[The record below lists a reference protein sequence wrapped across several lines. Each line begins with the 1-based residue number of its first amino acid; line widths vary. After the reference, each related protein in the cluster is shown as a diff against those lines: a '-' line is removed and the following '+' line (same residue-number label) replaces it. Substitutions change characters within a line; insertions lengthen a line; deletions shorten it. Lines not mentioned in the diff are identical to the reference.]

1 METRYSRI
9 MGTPLTS
16 EELAM
21 IEFAREFDDEW
32 EDDIP
37 EISPETTPELYNA
50 MMAAVA
56 ERNQRVSRAL
66 LNWPKHYLS
75 EHYNIDTCV
84 KLIQNLRQ

>member
-16 EELAM
+16 EEIAM
-21 IEFAREFDDEW
+21 IEAAHDFEDEWDDEN
-32 EDDIP
+32 P

-50 MMAAVA
+50 MIMAVA

-66 LNWPKHYLS
+66 L
-75 EHYNIDTCV
+75 
-84 KLIQNLRQ
+84 KLA